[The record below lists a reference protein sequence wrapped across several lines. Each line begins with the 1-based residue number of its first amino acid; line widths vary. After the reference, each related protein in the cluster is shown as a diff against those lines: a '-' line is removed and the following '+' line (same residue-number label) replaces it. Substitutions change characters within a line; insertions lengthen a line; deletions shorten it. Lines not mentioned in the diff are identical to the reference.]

1 MARKYNASMFDKIKD
16 ALKKSEK
23 TSGGSFANIMKF
35 PAGHTYKIRL
45 VPNIENIDDTF
56 FHHYLNQ
63 WTSKKDGSFVSA
75 ISLKSFGERDPI
87 NEARWK
93 LYKEWKST
101 EPSKDAKFDNPIKEK
116 EGWLVNAYWVDNPAN
131 PELNGKVQILSM
143 GPQLKEIVDDAMTG
157 NRSDEFG
164 PAIFDLTKEG
174 CEFNIVADQQGIYTT
189 YIKSYF
195 TSKSKLDLSDEEIDE
210 IYNNSYDLKQ
220 VYAVKT
226 VEELQALLEEH
237 FFCEEG
243 AAPQAARKPLPK
255 TSEPK
260 RSQQRE
266 EVVEEDPD
274 DDIPMFHESD
284 NTRSVDTSSDPDV
297 DELLA
302 ELDID

>member
-1 MARKYNASMFDKIKD
+1 MAKKYNSSMFDKIKD

-23 TSGGSFANIMKF
+23 TSSGSFANIMKF

-101 EPSKDAKFDNPIKEK
+101 EPSKDDKFDNPIKEK

-195 TSKSKLDLSDEEIDE
+195 TSKTKLDLSDEEIDE

-220 VYAVKT
+220 VYSVKT
-226 VEELQALLEEH
+226 FDELQALLDEH
-237 FFCEEG
+237 FLCEEEAPKKEERKALPK
-243 AAPQAARKPLPK
+243 AAPKDKPSVKKAP
-255 TSEPK
+255 TP
-260 RSQQRE
+260 
-266 EVVEEDPD
+266 VEDDPD
-274 DDIPMFHESD
+274 DEIPMFH
-284 NTRSVDTSSDPDV
+284 DTDKASDPDV
-297 DELLA
+297 DDLLA

>member
-1 MARKYNASMFDKIKD
+1 MFDKIKD

-23 TSGGSFANIMKF
+23 TSSGSFANIMKF

-101 EPSKDAKFDNPIKEK
+101 EPSKDDKFDNPIKEK

-195 TSKSKLDLSDEEIDE
+195 TSKTKLDLSDEEIDE

-220 VYAVKT
+220 VYSVKT
-226 VEELQALLEEH
+226 FDELQALLDEH
-237 FFCEEG
+237 FLCEEEAPKKEERKALPK
-243 AAPQAARKPLPK
+243 AAPKDKPSVKKAP
-255 TSEPK
+255 TP
-260 RSQQRE
+260 
-266 EVVEEDPD
+266 VEDDPD
-274 DDIPMFHESD
+274 DEIPMFH
-284 NTRSVDTSSDPDV
+284 DTDKASDPDV
-297 DELLA
+297 DDLLA